1 MAYTSVHTYEMLG
14 QYLALDVASGAVH
27 ILDKL
32 AFDALRLLTPPLS
45 EACPPAL
52 YEKLGASAE
61 EIDEAYAE
69 LYALYQDGL
78 LFSDD
83 DYEQIAAMIDRRPP
97 VKALCLHISHDCNLR
112 CKYCFA
118 GTGNFGGQR
127 MLMLPETAIAAMEFV
142 RKASGSRRN
151 IEVDFFGGEPL
162 MAFDTVI
169 KTVEYVRAREKE
181 WGKSF
186 RFTITTN
193 GLALDDRK
201 IEFINREM
209 SNVVLSLDGRPE
221 VNDALRCDI
230 AGNGSYARVMP
241 KLLKMAR
248 SRGGKDYY
256 VRGTFTRL
264 NLDFAEDVL
273 HLRNLGFKEIS
284 VEPVVTTDSALDFTE
299 ADLPRIYAEY
309 ERLAQIMLDRA
320 GSDEAFRFFHFM
332 IDLEQGPCVIKRLR
346 GCGAGAEY
354 LAVTPD
360 GELYPC
366 HQFVGNSDFKIGSIY
381 EPDKLN
387 QPLREKFAA
396 QNVYTRDGC
405 RDCFARFYCS
415 GGCSA
420 ANFNK
425 NGDIAKPYALGCD
438 IERKRV
444 ECAIALKAALAVR
457 ESDRAGGDGK

>member
-1 MAYTSVHTYEMLG
+1 MAHTSVHTYELLG
-14 QYLALDVASGAVH
+14 QYIALDIPSGAVH
-27 ILDKL
+27 VLDKL
-32 AFDALRLLTPPLS
+32 AYDLLRQLTPPLS
-45 EACPPAL
+45 KTCPASVYSAL
-52 YEKLGASAE
+52 NASAS

-69 LYALYQDGL
+69 LYSLYDAGL
-78 LFSDD
+78 LFSED
-83 DYEQIAAMIDRRPP
+83 DYEQIAAMIDPHPP

-127 MLMLPETAIAAMEFV
+127 MLMPAQTAIDAMEFV
-142 RKASGSRRN
+142 RKASGARKN

-169 KTVEYVRAREKE
+169 QTVEYVRAREKE

-186 RFTITTN
+186 RFTLTTN
-193 GLALDDRK
+193 GLALDEKKMD
-201 IEFINREM
+201 FINREM
-209 SNVVLSLDGRPE
+209 SNVVLSLDGRPK

-230 AGNGSYARVMP
+230 AGKGSYARVMP
-241 KLLKMAR
+241 KLLKMAQ
-248 SRGGKDYY
+248 SRNGKDYY

-284 VEPVVTTDSALDFTE
+284 VEPVVTTDPALDFTE

-309 ERLAQIMLDRA
+309 ERLAKIMLDRA
-320 GSDEAFRFFHFM
+320 GTDETFRFFHFM

-366 HQFVGNSDFKIGSIY
+366 HQFVGNPDFRIGTIY

-387 QPLREKFAA
+387 EELRTKFAK
-396 QNVYTRDGC
+396 QNVYSRSGC

-425 NGDIAKPYALGCD
+425 NGDISKPYAIGCD

-444 ECAIALKAALAVR
+444 ECAIALKATLAVR
-457 ESDRAGGDGK
+457 AEEEAQA